1 MKFTENTST
10 ETTAIETRSGGI
22 IGNLLNQ
29 LTDNISIPNFIIN
42 RITELPFKTS
52 FTLVRGL
59 LDLSGEALK
68 LIDYNAVINLVEGAG
83 ELVNIYDVLEDL
95 DYNNLSFQDVANVTE
110 DVSEFISE
118 LPIVAN
124 LELPSIVRGESDRD
138 RINAKNSFDLID
150 GGDGN
155 DRINGGGGNDLIYG
169 GKGIDRINGGLGSDL
184 LKGEA
189 DKDIL
194 NGQDGNDL
202 IYGGK
207 GKDVLNGGAG
217 NDTLTGETDS
227 DRLIGGSGDD
237 LLNGGEGNDLLIGG
251 GGSDRYL
258 FSGGSGFEIAALG
271 RDRIRGFNGDEDKI
285 ILDKDT
291 FNRLE
296 SIVGEGFSVIEEFE
310 VVRGK
315 NAAATSNAKIVYDS
329 KSGDLYYNANGG
341 DGGFGEGGKFARLL
355 GKAELEATDF
365 VIEDKTTIADL
376 LG

>member
-1 MKFTENTST
+1 MTFTENTST
-10 ETTAIETRSGGI
+10 ETTAIETRAGGI
-22 IGNLLNQ
+22 IGRLLNQ
-29 LTDNISIPNFIIN
+29 LTDNISIPNIIIN
-42 RITELPFKTS
+42 RITELPFNTS

-68 LIDYNAVINLVEGAG
+68 LIDYNAVMNLVEDAG
-83 ELVNIYDVLEDL
+83 ELVNIYDIFEDL
-95 DYNNLSFQDVANVTE
+95 DYNSFSFQDVVNVTE
-110 DVSEFISE
+110 DVSEFVSE

-124 LELPSIVRGESDRD
+124 LDLPSIVRGEGNRD
-138 RINAKNSFDLID
+138 RINGKNSFDLID

-169 GKGIDRINGGLGSDL
+169 GKGVDRINGGPGSDL

-194 NGQDGNDL
+194 NGQGGNDL

-217 NDTLTGETDS
+217 NDTLTGEVDS

-237 LLNGGEGNDLLIGG
+237 LLDGGEGNDLLIGG

-258 FSGGSGFEIAALG
+258 FSGGNGFEIAALG
-271 RDRIRGFNGDEDKI
+271 RDRIRGFNGDEDTI

-291 FNRLE
+291 FNGLE
-296 SIVGEGFSVIEEFE
+296 SSVGQGFSVIEEFE
-310 VVRGK
+310 VVRGQ
-315 NAAATSNAKIVYDS
+315 NAAATSDAKIVYDS
-329 KSGDLYYNANGG
+329 RSGNLYYNANGG

-355 GKAELEATDF
+355 GKPELAATDF
-365 VIEDKTTIADL
+365 VIEDKATIADL